1 MYFTILGYLDF
12 HLWTNIFDYCFSG
25 INLNPPTSAMTQND
39 VVYNC
44 TPDVTTKLSCKPVS
58 PARLIQPYP
67 CSFLFQNL
75 IQLKVV

>member
-1 MYFTILGYLDF
+1 MDKYFLI
-12 HLWTNIFDYCFSG
+12 IVFSG
-25 INLNPPTSAMTQND
+25 VNLTPPTSAMTQND